1 MWSWRAALSSLR
13 ISASREKADGFEK
26 HDVVS
31 GKDGKNANE
40 FTLRE
45 LRDSLS
51 RAGEHHAFE
60 VQRSGERST
69 KNLDLRLVSIER

>member
-1 MWSWRAALSSLR
+1 MVVEGCPEFFEDIGHRGRSPM
-13 ISASREKADGFEK
+13 ASKD
-26 HDVVS
+26 DLVS
-31 GKDGKNANE
+31 GKDGKNASE

-60 VQRSGERST
+60 VQRSGEWST
-69 KNLDLRLVSIER
+69 KNLDVRLVSIER